1 MTIRSSLLFLFALLT
16 ALLPCCL
23 PARADDAAKSGAANT
38 PVVKSEDSPFGV
50 CAHISFG
57 DPQLDKK
64 LRAIRDAGIRFVR
77 ADFVWSIIENPRGTW
92 DFSRI
97 DATLDEMDKYGL
109 TMLPILDYDTDW
121 SRPVVEHLDAW
132 GEFVQTTVTRYKDR
146 LRYWEIWNE
155 PNLEGFWHSKPSGK
169 QYAKLLIESS
179 RLIRE
184 IDPDLKVVHGGTA
197 GIPYEFIEESFA
209 AGACEAFDVMNIHPY
224 RAGATSVKTEDR
236 FVGEIDRVRELM
248 GRYGAGDKPI
258 WITEMGWASIPMFEE
273 IHTSYPLAVLRA
285 LDPKKIAVL
294 EDDAYPHS
302 RDEMASVFYS
312 MIASLY
318 PTESITL
325 DQLETLTPERYETLV
340 LPPGESFPSKYF
352 DKIRDFVARGGTLIL
367 SVGVPFYYEER
378 PDEEGIWRA
387 DKAAAPEDFRR
398 AMRIGW
404 RAFWFSPGTPET
416 AKIEAADLLYRAAP
430 DPEVLR
436 KTVQRMEAGRFY
448 TDELLKE
455 GDQMI
460 VLADAVKDDFRAASA
475 VIYQFNSDWKG
486 RILITGWWQS
496 PFGVLATEAN
506 QARFLSSAILL
517 SLCAGIEKF
526 FWYELQAPEQDPNDK
541 ESYFGLTHFDI
552 SPKPAYFAYQAL
564 TRAVGEGAGDFKR
577 ETANEI
583 DRVSFRRADGSRGWA
598 VWSPDGAK
606 KVRLTAVGEVA
617 DAFDGLGNAVSL
629 DEFLSPEGGSI
640 GPEVIY
646 ILGPEELKVEFLG
659 K

>member
-1 MTIRSSLLFLFALLT
+1 
-16 ALLPCCL
+16 
-23 PARADDAAKSGAANT
+23 
-38 PVVKSEDSPFGV
+38 SENSPFGV

-64 LRAIRDAGIRFVR
+64 LRAIREAGIRFVR

-92 DFSRI
+92 NFEKI

-132 GEFVQTTVTRYKDR
+132 EEFVRTTVTRYKDR

-169 QYAKLLIESS
+169 QYAKLLAESS
-179 RLIRE
+179 RLIRR
-184 IDPDLKVVHGGTA
+184 IDPDLKVVCGGTA
-197 GIPYEFIEESFA
+197 GIPYEFIEESFD

-236 FVGEIDRVRELM
+236 FVSEIDRVRELM

-258 WITEMGWASIPMFEE
+258 WITEMGWPTIPTFEE
-273 IHTSYPLAVLRA
+273 THTSYPLAVLRA

-294 EDDAYPHS
+294 EDAAYPHS
-302 RDEMASVFYS
+302 QDDAAEVFYS
-312 MIASLY
+312 MIASIY
-318 PTESITL
+318 PTKSITL
-325 DQLETLTPERYETLV
+325 DQLETITPEQYQTLV

-352 DKIRDFVARGGTLIL
+352 DQIRGFVARGGTLIL
-367 SVGVPFYYEER
+367 SCGVPFYYEER

-404 RAFWFSPGTPET
+404 KAFWFSPGTPET
-416 AKIEAADLLYRAAP
+416 AKIEATDVLYRAAP

-436 KTVQRMEAGRFY
+436 KTVQRMEANRFY

-460 VLADAVKDDFRAASA
+460 VLADGVKDDFRAASA

-486 RILITGWWQS
+486 RILITGGS
-496 PFGVLATEAN
+496 PFGVVTETD
-506 QARFLSSAILL
+506 QARYLSSAILL
-517 SLCAGIEKF
+517 AFCASVEKF
-526 FWYELQAPEQDPNDK
+526 FWYELQAPEQDPNDR
-541 ESYFGLTHFDI
+541 ESYFGLTHADI
-552 SPKPAYFAYQAL
+552 SPKPAYFAYRAL
-564 TRAVGEGAGDFKR
+564 TRAVGEGARDFKR
-577 ETANEI
+577 DTADGI

-598 VWSPDGAK
+598 VWSPGHAK
-606 KVRLTAVGEVA
+606 KARITAV
-617 DAFDGLGNAVSL
+617 
-629 DEFLSPEGGSI
+629 
-640 GPEVIY
+640 
-646 ILGPEELKVEFLG
+646 
-659 K
+659 